1 MAEEKFPR
9 ADKFLWSVRL
19 YKTRS
24 LSGEACSKGKVTMNG
39 SPVKP
44 SRPVK
49 ENDILEI
56 KKTPVT
62 YTYKVTALPK
72 NRISAKQVSDYIV
85 NLTTPEE
92 LKKLEKMDSFFIRRD
107 SGSGRPTKKER
118 RLLDNISD
126 C

>member
-1 MAEEKFPR
+1 MTEEKFPR

-56 KKTPVT
+56 KKPPVT
-62 YTYKVTALPK
+62 YTYKVIALPK
-72 NRISAKQVSDYIV
+72 NRIPAKQVSDYIV

-107 SGSGRPTKKER
+107 RGSGRPTKKER
-118 RLLDNISD
+118 RLLDNASD